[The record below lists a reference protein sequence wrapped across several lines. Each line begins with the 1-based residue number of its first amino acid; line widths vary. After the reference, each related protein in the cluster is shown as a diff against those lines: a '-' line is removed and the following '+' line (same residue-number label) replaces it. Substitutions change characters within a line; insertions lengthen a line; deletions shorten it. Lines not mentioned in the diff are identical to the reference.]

1 MAEAEK
7 NGERDNAEW
16 SHRTEKRC
24 DMGNNGEER
33 AIDCQNCGQ
42 KIQTTKKMARKSK
55 KQP

>member
-42 KIQTTKKMARKSK
+42 KIQTTEKIPRECE
-55 KQP
+55 